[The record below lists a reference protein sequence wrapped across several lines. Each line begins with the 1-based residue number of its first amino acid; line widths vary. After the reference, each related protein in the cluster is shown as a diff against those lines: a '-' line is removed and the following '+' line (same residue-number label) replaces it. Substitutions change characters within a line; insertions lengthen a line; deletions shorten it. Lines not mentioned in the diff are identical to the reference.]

1 MSTEKTPIS
10 AAGSSFDNTD
20 THPAITPSPTAP
32 SSTLEISPEKH
43 DAKDGSDDGTGHVH
57 ELHARPD
64 TATEYQEFMNLH
76 QRFNGSKEWSKVL
89 WKMDVSTGPAWI
101 STLRFM
107 SDFMFNSLI
116 PPRSES
122 CPLLLS
128 PTSWPF
134 SIEATSETPR
144 SPD

>member
-89 WKMDVSTGPAWI
+89 WKMDVSTIRAWT
-101 STLRFM
+101 SNLRFM
-107 SDFMFNSLI
+107 SDFMFIS
-116 PPRSES
+116 S
-122 CPLLLS
+122 CFP
-128 PTSWPF
+128 
-134 SIEATSETPR
+134 
-144 SPD
+144 